1 MAVKKDAAADLAG
14 HLVQVLEAQRRL
26 GSDSYPPTLRR
37 LTELTDPATSDELV
51 RQAVKK
57 KPFKERAVLVLT
69 DDPNPPVILADDVE
83 PVANGPFLL
92 EFALNRVCSPDSP
105 TCDAARLKKLK
116 WATKLKAPFAAAV
129 ARRLA
134 DGDVPPGVA
143 VVTVKKKK
151 LFHLVRYPLPR
162 PPEIVLAEGLLRV
175 LRERR
180 AAGDYPVTF
189 SRLVELAQPG
199 ADAALVKKALAQPV
213 VKDNLLSAFKDVTAS
228 PVALAEDRDLLV
240 DSASVLE
247 AVLLQK
253 RSAQTQIWKPAD
265 LKTAVVKALQ
275 GPFVEAVNRRA
286 ETGTLPPTVGC
297 LRQKGAPLLF
307 LKSDVSEVRPAPPSA
322 LEPERTAPPP
332 EPMPPPNR
340 PAHPPPVAPDFARLF
355 DDAFER
361 LDRLRGHNFVSL
373 VDLRRELP
381 VDRATF
387 DAGLQ
392 TLRQAGRYTLGAAE
406 GRHGISP
413 EERQAGIEEDGSLL
427 LHVSR
432 KKP

>member
-1 MAVKKDAAADLAG
+1 M
-14 HLVQVLEAQRRL
+14 VQVLEAQRRL

-37 LTELTDPATSDELV
+37 LAELTDPAAPDDLV

-57 KPFKERAVLVLT
+57 KPFKDRAILVLS
-69 DDPNPPVILADDVE
+69 DDPNSPVILADDVE
-83 PVANGPFLL
+83 AVAAGPFLL

-105 TCDAARLKKLK
+105 TCDPARLKKLK

-253 RSAQTQIWKPAD
+253 RSVQTQIWKPTD
-265 LKTAVVKALQ
+265 LKTAVVKTLQ

-297 LRQKGAPLLF
+297 LRQKGTPLIF

-322 LEPERTAPPP
+322 PEP

-340 PAHPPPVAPDFARLF
+340 PAHPPPVAPDFARRF
-355 DDAFER
+355 DEAFER

-387 DAGLQ
+387 DTGLQ
-392 TLRQAGRYTLGAAE
+392 ALRQAGRYTLSAAE
-406 GRHGISP
+406 GRHNLTP
-413 EERQAGIEEDGSLL
+413 EEQQAGIPDGGSLL

-432 KKP
+432 KKS